1 MNMNKSNY
9 NKELKQFS
17 RDLRTHGTHG
27 EAVLW
32 SEVLRAKKFY
42 RLQFNRQYPIEDYI
56 VDFIC
61 RKMKLI
67 IEVDGASHNFKV
79 KEDKIRDRRLNELGY
94 QVIRVGEGEVLNDL
108 NNVIRTIEAYLPD
121 EVLNDQSP

>member
-1 MNMNKSNY
+1 MNKSNY

-32 SEVLRAKKFY
+32 SEVLRAKKLY
-42 RLQFNRQYPIEDYI
+42 GLQFNRQYPIENYI

-67 IEVDGASHNFKV
+67 IEVDGVSHNFKV
-79 KEDKIRDRRLNELGY
+79 KEDKIRDSRLKMLGF
-94 QVIRVGEGEVLNDL
+94 QVIRVSEGEALNDL

-121 EVLNDQSP
+121 EILKNQSP